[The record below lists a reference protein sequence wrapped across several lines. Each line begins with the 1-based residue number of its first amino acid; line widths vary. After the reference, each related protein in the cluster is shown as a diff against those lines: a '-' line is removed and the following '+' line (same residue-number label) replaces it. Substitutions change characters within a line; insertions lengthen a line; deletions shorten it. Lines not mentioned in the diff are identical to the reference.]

1 MSTLIELELTSDTA
15 SFLGG
20 YDTQSHTWDAFRTQ
34 SLKGL
39 WRWWLR
45 AYIMGMLYEKGILTF
60 RPSNV
65 RLAEL
70 TRDSIMMIQKLA
82 GRLLGGL
89 DNASKF
95 RISATVLRHGREN
108 QCPSYGDQ
116 VCNCQRVRLLTIG
129 GKRVKYIPYSMVKL
143 TVSERLSRKD
153 RLSREEIFLGI
164 GALLTGLILDGLGK
178 MSRRGL
184 GTYTIRLVSDSTRMF
199 VKFFGRDRTFNYE
212 KVSELV
218 NETFNY
224 CEKYISSNIH
234 EYSKQL
240 TEDLP
245 PCDLVSRKRVQ
256 VPERINRRFPEN
268 VRERSISVF
277 SIYEVRWSSK
287 KPISACIE
295 LQDFFFRPGRIK
307 RYYGGPNTPYG
318 HWKDLIS
325 VNKYAW
331 ILGLPREQRGTG
343 YIVHNID
350 RRASPIHVSVHKDRA
365 YITCFISLDWPRRID
380 WAGASS
386 LPIEVNRD
394 RILEVFMNVL
404 SYFEDYLKKL
414 RYSYRVI
421 FP

>member
-1 MSTLIELELTSDTA
+1 MSAIIELELTSDTA

-20 YDTQSHTWDAFRTQ
+20 YDTQPHSWDVFRTQ

-45 AYIMGMLYEKGILTF
+45 AYVMGILYDRGILTF
-60 RPSNV
+60 RSSNV

-70 TRDSIMMIQKLA
+70 SRDSITIVQKLTT
-82 GRLLGGL
+82 RLLGGVE
-89 DNASKF
+89 NASKF
-95 RISATVLRHGREN
+95 RILATVLRHGREN
-108 QCPSYGDQ
+108 QCPRYGDQ

-129 GKRVKYIPYSMVKL
+129 GKRVKYIPYSVVRL
-143 TVSERLSRKD
+143 TICERPSRRD
-153 RLSREEIFLGI
+153 YLSREEIFLGI
-164 GALLTGLILDGLGK
+164 GTLLTGFVFDGLGK

-184 GTYTIRLVSDSTRMF
+184 GTYTIRLVNDNTRMF
-199 VKFFGRDRTFNYE
+199 LRFFSRDRILSYE
-212 KVSELV
+212 KVPELV
-218 NETFNY
+218 YETLNC
-224 CEKYISSNIH
+224 CEKYINSTLH
-234 EYSKQL
+234 ECSKEL
-240 TEDLP
+240 IEDLP
-245 PCDLVSRKRVQ
+245 PCDLVSRRYVK
-256 VPERINRRFPEN
+256 VPERVNGKFPEN
-268 VRERSISVF
+268 VKEGSIPVF
-277 SIYEVRWSSK
+277 SIYEVRWSGK
-287 KPISACIE
+287 NAVSACVE

-307 RYYGGPNTPYG
+307 RYYGSPNTPYG

-365 YITCFISLDWPRRID
+365 YITCFISLDWPRHID

-386 LPIEVNRD
+386 MPIEVDRD
-394 RILEVFMNVL
+394 RILETFIRVL

-414 RYSYRVI
+414 RYSYRVV